1 MGWTTPRDWTYELA
15 TSAKMDEVSDDLS
28 WLGGNA
34 TTRSK
39 GRPHCRV
46 QCPTFSTSTSGSW
59 VALSAGGGV
68 GFNTSVGSDP
78 TTYAPLIDVGSMW
91 VNGASYITIPNAGF
105 WLVSAYTKCTS
116 TNNDGV
122 RGIAI
127 SSAASGGGTIYAA
140 ATAPAMTTA
149 STNPS
154 MCASTLVQLS
164 AGSLHCSVLHSAG
177 AVSIT
182 FAPVIFSAIYM
193 MV

>member
-1 MGWTTPRDWTYELA
+1 MAWTTPHDFA
-15 TSAKMDEVSDDLS
+15 TLEEVTAATMDGVSDDLS

-34 TTRSK
+34 TTPSK

-46 QCPTFSTSTSGSW
+46 ECSTFTTSTSGSW
-59 VALSAGGGV
+59 VALNAGSNIGFHSAI
-68 GFNTSVGSDP
+68 TGSL
-78 TTYAPLIDVGSMW
+78 ANVGSMW
-91 VNGASYITIPNAGF
+91 VDGASYITIPNAGF

-140 ATAPAMTTA
+140 ATAPALTTA
-149 STNPS
+149 TTNPS
-154 MCASTLVQLS
+154 VCASTLVQLS
-164 AGSLHCSVLHSAG
+164 AGSLYCSVLHSAG
-177 AVSIT
+177 LVSIT